1 MKSNNIKKTEIL
13 NVAEKLFSINGF
25 DGTSVRD
32 IATEAG
38 VNVAMISYY
47 FGSKDKLL
55 EALLLYRIEG
65 LRLKIEEV
73 SKESITPIQKMEK
86 VIELYITRI
95 QANRS
100 IYNIIH
106 SEIIIKKRVMECR
119 EYNEIKEHNIE
130 FLRSIVKEGQ
140 DHQVFVKNVLVEL
153 IPPLIIGSYIHF
165 ETNSNFYKEYL
176 QLKTE
181 EAYINY
187 IKTTFLSHIKRT
199 ILALLTNEKE

>member
-1 MKSNNIKKTEIL
+1 MEPLCEN
-13 NVAEKLFSINGF
+13 
-25 DGTSVRD
+25 

-86 VIELYITRI
+86 VIELYITQFKPI
-95 QANRS
+95 APF
-100 IYNIIH
+100 IILFLRNNYQ
-106 SEIIIKKRVMECR
+106 EKVMECR

-130 FLRSIVKEGQ
+130 FLRSIVKKK
-140 DHQVFVKNVLVEL
+140 DKTNKYLSKMFWSINS
-153 IPPLIIGSYIHF
+153 PLIIGSYIHF
-165 ETNSNFYKEYL
+165 EN
-176 QLKTE
+176 Q
-181 EAYINY
+181 
-187 IKTTFLSHIKRT
+187 
-199 ILALLTNEKE
+199 